1 MTRSTTLLCRRWY
14 AVGLPLW
21 VHAVYR
27 QVGTVVEFEI
37 FRTGRRAAKLE
48 SAVRATRFGVRS
60 VWQCYGHMAVVRS
73 GAVVV
78 PPDPQ
83 CSGGPSPM
91 ANPLAAN
98 HCGAV
103 WVDMKLRRQRSTR
116 CALSPGAS
124 RSVYRSCRQ

>member
-83 CSGGPSPM
+83 CSG
-91 ANPLAAN
+91 
-98 HCGAV
+98 
-103 WVDMKLRRQRSTR
+103 RSITHGE
-116 CALSPGAS
+116 SPGGQPL
-124 RSVYRSCRQ
+124 RSSLGGHEAATSALNQMCSKSWRQP